1 MDQDTVDIKEY
12 LEGSMS
18 AFHRLYTR
26 YERQLFFYISSMVRN
41 NETAED
47 LFQDVWMQVLN
58 KLSSFSFKGK
68 FSNWLYTIAH
78 HKVIDHTRSSGARP
92 SAHLE
97 DSISSED
104 TATLHDVLAD
114 PAPDILHTLSTREL
128 YERVLQVVETLPAEQ
143 REVFLL
149 RSDAGMKFK
158 EIAAML
164 DISIN
169 TVLGRMHYALSR
181 IRRELKHE
189 YHEHEAI

>member
-47 LFQDVWMQVLN
+47 LFQDVWMQVLK

-78 HKVIDHTRSSGARP
+78 HKVIDYTRSSGTRQ

-97 DSISSED
+97 DTISSED
-104 TATLHDVLAD
+104 TATFHDVLAD
-114 PAPDILHTLSTREL
+114 PAPDVLHTLSTREL

-158 EIAAML
+158 EIAAMMN
-164 DISIN
+164 ISIN
-169 TVLGRMHYALSR
+169 TVLGRMHYAVSR
-181 IRRELKHE
+181 IRQELKHE
-189 YHEHEAI
+189 YHEHETI